1 MVAKLFA
8 VQITWLL
15 RRFSRRAAFY
25 ESEEGIAVGNHL
37 SCLESPRFTLWA
49 RMALALSVITPFL
62 YWIHSRLFLPSILV
76 FLICLVLSDAV
87 LCDLVARIIPKECCI
102 GLAVLG
108 VAYQL
113 LCNDVY
119 SLLAGVCCALLAGII
134 MVVTPRLFCQD
145 KTAAVGGGDIKLIAA
160 LSIVCGK
167 LSAFALLV
175 GVGSAALFALG
186 SLCLKRL
193 SRKDTFAFA
202 PFIAAGISVL
212 VL

>member
-1 MVAKLFA
+1 
-8 VQITWLL
+8 
-15 RRFSRRAAFY
+15 
-25 ESEEGIAVGNHL
+25 
-37 SCLESPRFTLWA
+37 
-49 RMALALSVITPFL
+49 
-62 YWIHSRLFLPSILV
+62 
-76 FLICLVLSDAV
+76 
-87 LCDLVARIIPKECCI
+87 
-102 GLAVLG
+102 
-108 VAYQL
+108 
-113 LCNDVY
+113 
-119 SLLAGVCCALLAGII
+119 

-186 SLCLKRL
+186 SLWLKKL